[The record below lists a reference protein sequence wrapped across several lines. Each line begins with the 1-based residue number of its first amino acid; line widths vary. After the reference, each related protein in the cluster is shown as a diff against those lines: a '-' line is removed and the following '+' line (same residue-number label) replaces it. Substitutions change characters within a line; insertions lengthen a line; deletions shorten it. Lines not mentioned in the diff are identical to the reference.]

1 MLRIAF
7 LAAATAM
14 PLSAPAHAHH
24 SGLYEYRAKIV
35 RVYDADAVWANIDLG
50 FNVTLNNQPLRLHR
64 VDTPEVIRNH
74 VVDAVRINYAAYTPF
89 SSFNRLLVA
98 KLSLE

>member
-1 MLRIAF
+1 
-7 LAAATAM
+7 M

-35 RVYDADAVWANIDLG
+35 RVYNGDTVWTNIDLG
-50 FNVTLNNQPLRLHR
+50 FNVTVDNEPLRLHH

-74 VVDAVRINYAAYTPF
+74 AVDAVRINYAAYKPF
-89 SSFNRLLVA
+89 RSFNRLLVA